1 MRRDTRVT
9 SSTLLGAESDMITGT
24 GVTPMLSAKTRNSSM
39 LATRRNRG
47 RVSAGR
53 GQGVERSN
61 PQTFAN
67 QHIQRLR
74 HPRQGV
80 RHLGQRLVT
89 VLNPLLKRN
98 KGLGQ
103 LVYPAPE
110 HGHGQRSHS
119 PCPFSTKYKK
129 SLEYHIKHSCLGKAK
144 VPTVLNPEDAPAVEH
159 PQGQHGGQG
168 G

>member
-1 MRRDTRVT
+1 
-9 SSTLLGAESDMITGT
+9 MITGT

-61 PQTFAN
+61 PQTFSN

-80 RHLGQRLVT
+80 RHLCQRLVT
-89 VLNPLLKRN
+89 RYSDILEPIKCILILMYDCHNPLSVCDE
-98 KGLGQ
+98 Q
-103 LVYPAPE
+103 
-110 HGHGQRSHS
+110 
-119 PCPFSTKYKK
+119 
-129 SLEYHIKHSCLGKAK
+129 EYILY
-144 VPTVLNPEDAPAVEH
+144 
-159 PQGQHGGQG
+159 
-168 G
+168 